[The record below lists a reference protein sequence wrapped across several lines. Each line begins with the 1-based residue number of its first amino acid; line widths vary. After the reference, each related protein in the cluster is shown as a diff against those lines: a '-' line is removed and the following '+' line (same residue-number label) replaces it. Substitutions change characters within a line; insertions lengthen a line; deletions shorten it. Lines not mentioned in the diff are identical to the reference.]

1 MGLIKEAYKI
11 ETFKPAPLTN
21 LTMTSKLLTLY
32 SSKVCPFCHRVE
44 LALAEANTKFS
55 HYEIDLKNKPDWY
68 APKINSA
75 SKVPAIAYAVA
86 GVREIAE
93 SLILVEFVADLY
105 PDSHLLPK
113 DPVQRAK
120 ARFFIDTVGNKFL
133 PTFFATIFRGES
145 FDKGYEAI
153 ETLQNLL
160 PKDKKFAVSDDF
172 TIADA
177 AVLPFFARME
187 VAFSHDVGA
196 FAEGEGPRIYEKLN
210 KDNRFAKFRQYFS
223 DLKARESFK
232 ATFDPDVIVK
242 AYTAQYSTARAATA

>member
-1 MGLIKEAYKI
+1 MK
-11 ETFKPAPLTN
+11 
-21 LTMTSKLLTLY
+21 
-32 SSKVCPFCHRVE
+32 VE

-55 HYEIDLKNKPDWY
+55 RYEIDLKNRPNWY

-75 SKVPAIAYAVA
+75 SKVPAIAYGGPSVSPDQPSP
-86 GVREIAE
+86 ESEKIAE

-133 PTFFATIFRGES
+133 PTFFATVFRGES

-153 ETLQNLL
+153 KMLQNLL

-232 ATFDPDVIVK
+232 ATFDPVSVK
-242 AYTAQYSTARAATA
+242 